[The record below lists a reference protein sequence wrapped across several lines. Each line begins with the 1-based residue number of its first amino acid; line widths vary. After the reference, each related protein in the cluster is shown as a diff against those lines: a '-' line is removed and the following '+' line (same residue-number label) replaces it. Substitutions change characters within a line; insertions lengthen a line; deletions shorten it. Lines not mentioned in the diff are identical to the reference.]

1 LIERE
6 KTVAVPEPNAAHTR
20 AFAELER
27 AVYAALETYSNVH
40 RGAGHHSMVSTA
52 LYERAR
58 EIVLEHLGLDAAR
71 HVVAYCSGWRAAEL
85 ETQLEP
91 GSYQALSSRDIGLP
105 LGLTALAVRR
115 SALPK
120 GTPIQTGGDAV
131 DLVAPSHVVWA
142 DAPRRFEAGTPSIV
156 NAITL
161 AKALTVIWCLGSQ
174 CFAGGDGSSTAA
186 EILYRDEFLGAGGK
200 ELLLALR
207 GTLVERDVRVP
218 TARGER
224 LYINLDN
231 EASTPTFDPI

>member
-1 LIERE
+1 MLVQRE
-6 KTVAVPEPNAAHTR
+6 KTALAPEPVAAHSG

-40 RGAGHHSMVSTA
+40 RGTGHHSIVSTA

-58 EIVLEHLGLDAAR
+58 EIVLEHLGLDSAS
-71 HVVAYCSGWRAAEL
+71 HVVIFCSPWRASEL
-85 ETQLEP
+85 EAQLDP
-91 GSYQALSSRDIGLP
+91 GSYRALSSRDIGLP

-131 DLVAPSHVVWA
+131 DLVAPGYVVWA
-142 DAPRRFEAGTPSIV
+142 DAPRRFEAGTPSIM
-156 NAITL
+156 NAIAF
-161 AKALTVIWCLGSQ
+161 AKALTVIGRLGNG

-186 EILYRDEFLGAGGK
+186 DILHRDEFSGACGK
-200 ELLLALR
+200 GLLLVLR
-207 GTLVERDVRVP
+207 GALVGRDVRVP

-224 LYINLDN
+224 
-231 EASTPTFDPI
+231 P